1 MARYLTPAKIGLLA
15 LIELYA
21 EEAVP
26 NDAIIPVLSF
36 LASHILDSDLQSTT
50 STSTPGAGA
59 AANRW
64 QRAERSIGLV
74 VSVKD
79 FENLLLPFPA
89 VDRLPGRRLWDR
101 FLEKLWGIDSLD
113 ALQEFF
119 SLRPR
124 VLARTR
130 EELRRMAEA
139 REEPP
144 SGILLARNSPLGA
157 FVRKAVLEFTRL
169 QFHHSAE
176 LWKAFVKYRQPT
188 VAYWRR
194 RNPQCGRLSF
204 DSVLMEG
211 QHEWGPFTDGIA
223 VTAYGGMLMG
233 QEDDALPV
241 STDDVESLL
250 EFQIDQIQ
258 SMLLLPH
265 LPKRVDDHSN
275 DKQSMV
281 QEYLRRSR
289 RNSTPC

>member
-1 MARYLTPAKIGLLA
+1 MARYITPSKIGLLA
-15 LIELYA
+15 LIELYV

-50 STSTPGAGA
+50 TSAPGG

-79 FENLLLPFPA
+79 FEDLLLPFPA

-119 SLRPR
+119 SRRPH

-130 EELRRMAEA
+130 DELRRMAELG
-139 REEPP
+139 EQPP

-169 QFHHSAE
+169 QFHHSVE
-176 LWKAFVKYRQPT
+176 LWKALVNYRQPT
-188 VAYWRR
+188 VSYWKR

-211 QHEWGPFTDGIA
+211 QHEWGAFTDGIA

-233 QEDDALPV
+233 AEDDALPV

-258 SMLLLPH
+258 SKLRLFHVPRRDGLS
-265 LPKRVDDHSN
+265 DN
-275 DKQSMV
+275 KQSMG
-281 QEYLRRSR
+281 QEYPQRSR
-289 RNSTPC
+289 PSSMPC

>member
-15 LIELYA
+15 LIELYV

-36 LASHILDSDLQSTT
+36 LASHILDSDLQSSTT
-50 STSTPGAGA
+50 STTTPGASAGA

-79 FENLLLPFPA
+79 FEGLLLPFPA
-89 VDRLPGRRLWDR
+89 VNKLPGRNLWDR

-139 REEPP
+139 GEAAPT
-144 SGILLARNSPLGA
+144 GILLARNSPLGA

-194 RNPQCGRLSF
+194 NPQCGRLSF
-204 DSVLMEG
+204 DAVLMEG
-211 QHEWGPFTDGIA
+211 QHEWGSFTDGIA

-233 QEDDALPV
+233 QEDDTLPV

-258 SMLLLPH
+258 STS
-265 LPKRVDDHSN
+265 R
-275 DKQSMV
+275 
-281 QEYLRRSR
+281 LRHFVERS
-289 RNSTPC
+289 C